1 MPIPARTAD
10 PTLDVLVIGA
20 GQAGLALGHRLA
32 TRGAD
37 FLLLDAG
44 PEIGS
49 SWRNRWDSLRLFSP
63 AQYDSLPGLPFPAP
77 ADTHPSKDEVADY
90 LAAYATH
97 FALPVRLNTPVVRM
111 HRDPDGLFAATTPTG
126 TVRARQVVVATGP
139 FQSPHTPALSDLLDP
154 GVPQLHSAEY
164 RNPTQ
169 LPGTGRVL
177 VVGAANSGLQ
187 IAAELGTTQP
197 VTVAVGTRPTE
208 LPQRIAGRD
217 LFSWLTRSGF
227 FTVPAHTRIARR
239 LRARG
244 DLVIGTRSRQLRRRG
259 IDFRPRLTDLAGR
272 TATFADGGTVDG
284 DAVVWATGYRTDY
297 SWLHVPGVIVDGQV
311 RHTAGATDVP
321 GLYFLGLPWQTC
333 RGSALLGFVGADA
346 EALAVRMARDT
357 LQGLEPDDAGI
368 HQWATPAISPFTR
381 VTSTVTVLAPAAA
394 GRAPEAGSAL

>member
-1 MPIPARTAD
+1 MLT
-10 PTLDVLVIGA
+10 PTPSHLLDVLVIGA
-20 GQAGLALGHRLA
+20 GQAGLALGHHLA
-32 TRGAD
+32 ARGAD
-37 FLLLDAG
+37 FLLVDAG

-77 ADTHPSKDEVADY
+77 ADTHPSKDDVADY
-90 LAAYATH
+90 LAAYARH
-97 FALPVRLNTPVVRM
+97 FALTVRLNTPVARL
-111 HRDPDGLFAATTPTG
+111 HRDADGAFTATTPTG
-126 TVRARQVVVATGP
+126 TLRARQVVVATGP
-139 FQSPHTPALSDLLDP
+139 FQIPHIPALAAQLDP

-169 LPGTGRVL
+169 VPGAGRVL

-187 IAAELGTTQP
+187 IAAELGATQP

-217 LFSWLTRSGF
+217 LFFWLSKSGF
-227 FTVPAHTRIARR
+227 FTVPVHTRVARR

-244 DLVIGTRSRQLRRRG
+244 DIVIGTRSRTLRRRG

-272 TATFADGGTVDG
+272 TATFADGSTAAV
-284 DAVVWATGYRTDY
+284 DAVVWATGYRPDH
-297 SWLHVPGVIVDGQV
+297 SWLHVPGVVVDGQV
-311 RHTAGATDVP
+311 RHEGGITDVP

-346 EALAVRMARDT
+346 ATLAARMAADALRQRARD
-357 LQGLEPDDAGI
+357 EPRRSEP
-368 HQWATPAISPFTR
+368 ATPAISP
-381 VTSTVTVLAPAAA
+381 A
-394 GRAPEAGSAL
+394 